1 MNIVFL
7 IKHFDGIIVNK
18 LDKSKAD
25 KHLFSLFPLLSLY
38 LLPHGVSLFS
48 LFLFCTQ
55 SETRDQVTSVKTH
68 VTKWRQWWN
77 TLSRDV
83 KDKWSYGVSDE
94 SRYHVTSCNDDRR
107 TVSV

>member
-38 LLPHGVSLFS
+38 LLTHRVSLFS

-55 SETRDQVTSVKTH
+55 SETRDNMTSVKTH
-68 VTKWRQWWN
+68 VTK
-77 TLSRDV
+77 
-83 KDKWSYGVSDE
+83 
-94 SRYHVTSCNDDRR
+94 
-107 TVSV
+107 